1 MNNAT
6 RRIVRAAVVAVGLAI
21 AGGLGCGGPAPMT
34 PEEAGSIPVFNPSPD
49 NPLKDVTLNNE
60 YQYLDKIRAGN
71 GKPGK
76 GAKR

>member
-6 RRIVRAAVVAVGLAI
+6 WRAVRATAAAVGLTI
-21 AGGLGCGGPAPMT
+21 AGGPGCGGPAAIP
-34 PEEAGSIPVFNPSPD
+34 PEQAGSVPVFNPSPD

-60 YQYLDKIRAGN
+60 YQYVDKIRAGN